1 MILVSFTSSE
11 VLPNYVEQMEKK
23 NFNIEWNMILH
34 YIALSF
40 LHQSYDITI
49 S

>member
-11 VLPNYVEQMEKK
+11 VLSNYVEQMEKK
-23 NFNIEWNMILH
+23 NFNIEWNILH
-34 YIALSF
+34 YIAVSF
-40 LHQSYDITI
+40 LHQSDITI